1 MNLPATFRE
10 PEVTVKARKY
20 GSLLRRYMLP
30 QLPFVI
36 TLGVLLFI
44 GLGLQLVLPQIIR
57 YFIDE
62 AQKDS
67 PLERLTAAAILFIAI
82 TMLQQVVQVFATYFS
97 ERVGWTAT
105 NNIREDLAEHA
116 LSLDMAY
123 HNEHTPGEMIER
135 VDGDPNELGTFFSLF
150 IFEMLGSLVLL
161 IGILALLLREDWRAG
176 LTLAVFV
183 GGGMFILT
191 SIRTIAVP
199 YWKANREASADT
211 FGFLEERLAGTE
223 DIRSNDAKPYVMLRF
238 HELMRSWY
246 QKALKAG
253 LMSSIMFSTTM
264 FMFGVGSA
272 ISLSLGAYLYFGDLI
287 TLGAVYLIFHYTQ
300 MLVMPINRFTQQLDN
315 FQRATASIARIVE
328 LDSVS
333 KTILDPPVQ
342 DRVEVPD
349 GVPLSVRFND
359 VTFAY
364 NDEPVLHNVSLD
376 LKPGRVLGLL
386 GRTGS
391 GKTTM
396 TRLLFRLYDPT
407 SGVVRVGGEDIR
419 RMPIDQLRRRI
430 SMVTQDVRLFHGTV
444 RENLTFFDDSISDEQ
459 LIDVIGELGMR
470 PWIES
475 LPDGLD
481 TPLLAEGGGLSAG
494 EAQLLAFARVFLA
507 GSGVLILDE
516 ASSRLD
522 RSTEQMIER
531 AVDRLVKDRTVI
543 VIAHHLVTIR
553 RCDEIAI
560 LEQGRVVE
568 HGEREALAKD
578 PTTRFH
584 RLLQTGTR
592 GGADV
597 STFRFLVR
605 LTRYQPRYF
614 VMLAAR
620 SLSIGL
626 IPQGIALTSRAIFDN
641 ITSEQAATVGF
652 WSLAA
657 ILLALAIVRSLM
669 IFGNIILSVRV
680 DFTFATLLRKNVFD
694 HILDQPGNNALPE
707 STGEAVTR
715 FREDVDYVN
724 KYLQRIGFA
733 FPLLVF
739 GVIALYIML
748 GISTVITFYVFLP
761 LAFIMVT
768 VSVASRWLRRFR
780 LDNREATGDVTSLL
794 GEMFGSVEAIKVANA
809 EGRMT
814 TEFKRLN
821 SRRKT
826 YTIRDTLLTQSL
838 NSVFQ
843 NTVTIGTGLI
853 LLIAASAMRDG
864 SFSIGDFAL
873 FVSYLYMVGWLNSEI
888 GGVLAEYRQTG
899 VSFDRLRGLIPSA
912 SPGRLVQHQRAY
924 LAGDLPDVPF
934 STKTDAHRLDLVEA
948 EGLTYR
954 YGDNGR
960 GIDNISLRVPRGSL
974 TVVTGRIGSGKTTLL
989 RVLLGLL
996 TKDAGV
1002 VRWNGEPV
1010 DDLAT
1015 FFVPPR
1021 SAYTSQVPRL
1031 FSEPLRDNILLGLP
1045 ENKIDLNAA
1054 LNAAVM
1060 EQDVREL
1067 TDGLE
1072 TVVGARGVKLSG
1084 GQLRRSAA
1092 ARMFV
1097 RDPELLVFDDLS
1109 SGLDVDT
1116 EQQLWDRLFQRP
1128 DATALVVS
1136 HRRAALRRADH
1147 VIVLKD
1153 GRVEAEG
1160 DLSDLLNTSDEMRR
1174 LWAGEVEVRTT

>member
-364 NDEPVLHNVSLD
+364 NDEPVLHNISLD
-376 LKPGRVLGLL
+376 LKPGRILGLL

-444 RENLTFFDDSISDEQ
+444 RENLTFFDDSISDRQ

-475 LPDGLD
+475 LPNGLD
-481 TPLLAEGGGLSAG
+481 TRLLAEGGGLSAG

-578 PTTRFH
+578 PTTQFH
-584 RLLQTGTR
+584 RLLQTGLEE
-592 GGADV
+592 V
-597 STFRFLVR
+597 
-605 LTRYQPRYF
+605 LT
-614 VMLAAR
+614 
-620 SLSIGL
+620 
-626 IPQGIALTSRAIFDN
+626 
-641 ITSEQAATVGF
+641 
-652 WSLAA
+652 
-657 ILLALAIVRSLM
+657 
-669 IFGNIILSVRV
+669 
-680 DFTFATLLRKNVFD
+680 
-694 HILDQPGNNALPE
+694 
-707 STGEAVTR
+707 
-715 FREDVDYVN
+715 
-724 KYLQRIGFA
+724 
-733 FPLLVF
+733 
-739 GVIALYIML
+739 
-748 GISTVITFYVFLP
+748 
-761 LAFIMVT
+761 
-768 VSVASRWLRRFR
+768 
-780 LDNREATGDVTSLL
+780 
-794 GEMFGSVEAIKVANA
+794 
-809 EGRMT
+809 
-814 TEFKRLN
+814 
-821 SRRKT
+821 
-826 YTIRDTLLTQSL
+826 
-838 NSVFQ
+838 
-843 NTVTIGTGLI
+843 
-853 LLIAASAMRDG
+853 
-864 SFSIGDFAL
+864 
-873 FVSYLYMVGWLNSEI
+873 
-888 GGVLAEYRQTG
+888 
-899 VSFDRLRGLIPSA
+899 
-912 SPGRLVQHQRAY
+912 
-924 LAGDLPDVPF
+924 
-934 STKTDAHRLDLVEA
+934 
-948 EGLTYR
+948 
-954 YGDNGR
+954 
-960 GIDNISLRVPRGSL
+960 
-974 TVVTGRIGSGKTTLL
+974 
-989 RVLLGLL
+989 
-996 TKDAGV
+996 
-1002 VRWNGEPV
+1002 
-1010 DDLAT
+1010 
-1015 FFVPPR
+1015 
-1021 SAYTSQVPRL
+1021 
-1031 FSEPLRDNILLGLP
+1031 
-1045 ENKIDLNAA
+1045 
-1054 LNAAVM
+1054 
-1060 EQDVREL
+1060 
-1067 TDGLE
+1067 
-1072 TVVGARGVKLSG
+1072 
-1084 GQLRRSAA
+1084 
-1092 ARMFV
+1092 
-1097 RDPELLVFDDLS
+1097 
-1109 SGLDVDT
+1109 
-1116 EQQLWDRLFQRP
+1116 
-1128 DATALVVS
+1128 
-1136 HRRAALRRADH
+1136 
-1147 VIVLKD
+1147 
-1153 GRVEAEG
+1153 
-1160 DLSDLLNTSDEMRR
+1160 
-1174 LWAGEVEVRTT
+1174 